1 MARYWQ
7 CSMQHVSRV
16 PTSWTSWRPS
26 GRTVHLARDE
36 TAIGVV
42 SGFRGAGLGLQRGGR
57 TITSVG
63 YSAAGSVGEFGL
75 IQLVGKG
82 AGGGRRTSSRC
93 ANATTHDERQMHE
106 YDLDHTGL
114 YVCVYTCMRVS
125 MYARRHVCMQV
136 GMYAYMY
143 VVRMHACMHAN
154 IYACL

>member
-1 MARYWQ
+1 M
-7 CSMQHVSRV
+7 
-16 PTSWTSWRPS
+16 
-26 GRTVHLARDE
+26 HLARDE

-42 SGFRGAGLGLQRGGR
+42 SRFRGAGLELQSGGR

-63 YSAAGSVGEFGL
+63 CSAAGSVGEFGL

-93 ANATTHDERQMHE
+93 ANATTHDERHMHE

-136 GMYAYMY
+136 VVVVVSSLCMFEY
-143 VVRMHACMHAN
+143 VFKYGRDTHFSLRPFCQEPCYKRNRALYRRN
-154 IYACL
+154 RDFYRTL